1 MERVTLSVFRLTNR
15 LNNADVRVRLLDLKL
30 ALPLAILTTVRPRV
44 DNATVTVCGGVTAVK
59 VTRVQT
65 KTLDARVGHAQPAVN
80 AGRRIRV
87 HALQRADRAQRAS
100 VKRGA
105 LQVRVVPVHGCV
117 TGCRAVHLRD
127 REPAETLHVI
137 EHDVD
142 LRLAL
147 RGELPLH
154 LLDTIPGF
162 HANLRAVGTRE
173 LLALTGRLE
182 HVGDLGVKAGDRRI
196 PVTGRGRVTLPR
208 DIRVS
213 DGFHLR
219 DDAFRQV
226 LRRLLE
232 EHIVHGR
239 RRSLVKVF
247 RL

>member
-30 ALPLAILTTVRPRV
+30 AFPFALLTTVRPRV

-65 KTLDARVGHAQPAVN
+65 KTLNTRVGHAQPAVN
-80 AGRRIRV
+80 AGRRVRV

-100 VKRGA
+100 VKRGE

-117 TGCRAVHLRD
+117 TGGRAVHLRD

-137 EHDVD
+137 EHDVN

-154 LLDTIPGF
+154 LLDTITGF
-162 HANLRAVGTRE
+162 HANLRSVGTRE

-182 HVGDLGVKAGDRRI
+182 HVGDLGVQAGDRRI
-196 PVTGRGRVTLPR
+196 PVAGRWRVTLPR
-208 DIRVS
+208 DVRVS

-232 EHIVHGR
+232 EHVVHGR
-239 RRSLVKVF
+239 RWSLVKVF

>member
-15 LNNADVRVRLLDLKL
+15 LNNTDVRVRLLDLKL
-30 ALPLAILTTVRPRV
+30 ALPLALLATVRPRV

-65 KTLDARVGHAQPAVN
+65 KTLNTRVGHAQPAVN

-162 HANLRAVGTRE
+162 HADLRTVRTRE
-173 LLALTGRLE
+173 LLGLTSRLE
-182 HVGDLGVKAGDRRI
+182 HVRNLGIKASDRRI
-196 PVTGRGRVTLPR
+196 PVTGRRRITLPR
-208 DIRVS
+208 DVRVRN
-213 DGFHLR
+213 GFHLR
-219 DDAFRQV
+219 NNALRQV
-226 LRRLLE
+226 LGRLLK
-232 EHIVHGR
+232 EHIIHGR
-239 RRSLVKVF
+239 GRRIVKILSL
-247 RL
+247 

>member
-1 MERVTLSVFRLTNR
+1 M
-15 LNNADVRVRLLDLKL
+15 
-30 ALPLAILTTVRPRV
+30 
-44 DNATVTVCGGVTAVK
+44 
-59 VTRVQT
+59 
-65 KTLDARVGHAQPAVN
+65 N
-80 AGRRIRV
+80 AGRRVRV
-87 HALQRADRAQRAS
+87 HALQRADRAQRARIE
-100 VKRGA
+100 RGA

-127 REPAETLHVI
+127 REATETLHVI

-154 LLDTIPGF
+154 LLNAVTGF
-162 HANLRAVGTRE
+162 HANLRSVGTRE

-182 HVGDLGVKAGDRRI
+182 HVGDLGVQAGDRRI
-196 PVTGRGRVTLPR
+196 PVTGRWRVALPR
-208 DIRVS
+208 DVRVS

-232 EHIVHGR
+232 EHVVHGR